1 MFEKIID
8 NPQVLKTSTVANEK
22 FQNEDIL
29 ICEANDIK
37 FDDSDAEKEELMFDL
52 GVNEDNIQTFNRES
66 MTIIIYLCY

>member
-22 FQNEDIL
+22 LHNEDIL

-37 FDDSDAEKEELMFDL
+37 FDDSDEEKEELMFDL
-52 GVNEDNIQTFNRES
+52 GVNEDIQTFNRKS
-66 MTIIIYLCY
+66 MTIIIYLYC

>member
-22 FQNEDIL
+22 LHNEDIL

-37 FDDSDAEKEELMFDL
+37 FDDSDEEKEEFMFDL
-52 GVNEDNIQTFNRES
+52 GVNEDNILTFNRES
-66 MTIIIYLCY
+66 MTIIIYLYR